1 MKERGE
7 EGKRNVLL
15 ASAIASLVV
24 RKVRTVRTGPKI
36 WRGEEW
42 GEKQVMAV
50 HPACSCLQTDGRLK
64 SKDHV
69 LCLDACPEAK
79 ACVLRVRV
87 GGRSEGKRVRG
98 EDLEEQAEK

>member
-50 HPACSCLQTDGRLK
+50 HPACSCLQTDGCLK
-64 SKDHV
+64 SKGQ
-69 LCLDACPEAK
+69 
-79 ACVLRVRV
+79 RSG
-87 GGRSEGKRVRG
+87 GGRNEWRSGLRG
-98 EDLEEQAEK
+98 GGGCLSN